1 MASPINVSSV
11 TTAPAQAG
19 GSNRS
24 VGNDPAG
31 TRQVAAPGGNSAPVA
46 STPRPAA
53 TTPSAQDVAQAT
65 RDISEYMQSV
75 NRSLQISVDK
85 SLGSTIITVLDSET
99 DEVVR
104 QIPQEEI
111 VAVAR
116 FLEQQLAAE
125 GASQSNPVRGLL
137 VDSES

>member
-24 VGNDPAG
+24 VGNDATAP
-31 TRQVAAPGGNSAPVA
+31 RQVAAPGGNPAPVA
-46 STPRPAA
+46 ETSRPAV
-53 TTPSAQDVAQAT
+53 TPSAQDVAQAT

-125 GASQSNPVRGLL
+125 GASQGNPVRGLL